1 MNLEEKT
8 KNKSYLYKGKILNVR
23 KDEVILPDG
32 KEAVREIIEH
42 NGGSAVLCEKDG
54 KILMVKQFRY
64 AYQKVL
70 LEIPAGK
77 LNQGED
83 PMQTAI
89 RELEE
94 EGGIKAEQMELLCE
108 VYPTPGYSD
117 EIIRIYR
124 AVKFHNSKIHLDED
138 EFLTSEWI
146 DKNEL
151 KKMIRNREIKDA
163 KTLIALSY
171 ATLSES

>member
-1 MNLEEKT
+1 MSFIEKT

-23 KDEVILPDG
+23 KDDVVLPDG
-32 KEAVREIIEH
+32 KSAIREIIEH

-54 KILMVKQFRY
+54 KILMVRQFRY
-64 AYQKVL
+64 AYQKEL

-83 PMQTAI
+83 PKETAI

-94 EGGIKAEQMELLCE
+94 EGGIKADKMELLVE
-108 VYPTPGYSD
+108 VYPSPGYTN

-124 AVKFHNSKIHLDED
+124 AEGLTNTHAHLDED
-138 EFLTSEWI
+138 EFLTAEWI
-146 DKNEL
+146 EIKKLKEMIKNG
-151 KKMIRNREIKDA
+151 EIKDA
-163 KTLIALSY
+163 KTLIALNY
-171 ATLSES
+171 VIR